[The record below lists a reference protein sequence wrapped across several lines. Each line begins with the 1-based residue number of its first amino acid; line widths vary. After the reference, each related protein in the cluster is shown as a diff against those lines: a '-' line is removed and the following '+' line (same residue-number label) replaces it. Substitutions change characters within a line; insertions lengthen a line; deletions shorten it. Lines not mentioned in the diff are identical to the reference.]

1 VRLGQVDADQVAR
14 RAGPPDV
21 RTDRVRGHRDLR
33 AAGTAASLP
42 AAPAPGGVPG
52 PDGFAGSTDAGTRHH
67 RRTARSA
74 ARASA
79 TGIHPRVAGC
89 RRPATGCRRPLPA
102 PVLGGPA
109 TADLGRSRAVHQAVR
124 AGGGRAG
131 ERAGRIGAGADTQPA
146 RRPGRRILADG
157 GLRLPRPGRRPA
169 RLRHDRGH
177 APRPDRRTG
186 HRRAG
191 LRAARAPVHPPAGRR
206 RADVAARAGRG
217 GRRRV
222 GPRRG
227 RGGRG
232 PDRYRG
238 GRAVVRFPVDEQAVV
253 EFTRG
258 LVRIRSV
265 HAPQHGRGEA
275 EVAAPVADRMRSFGW
290 SPEVIEVAPG
300 RPNVVAVVEGG
311 GGEGPTLAFEGHTDV
326 VTEGDAADWT
336 VDPYGGEIRDG
347 RLYGRGSAD
356 MKSGVAA
363 MIYAVRA
370 LEQAGPFP
378 GRVTLCV
385 LADEEGL
392 MLGAK
397 HFAASPA
404 AAAVDAA
411 IIGEP
416 EEGEICIAAK
426 GAIRLQIELTGAM
439 AHGAMPQ
446 HGRNP
451 VASTGTLL
459 G

>member
-1 VRLGQVDADQVAR
+1 M
-14 RAGPPDV
+14 
-21 RTDRVRGHRDLR
+21 
-33 AAGTAASLP
+33 
-42 AAPAPGGVPG
+42 
-52 PDGFAGSTDAGTRHH
+52 
-67 RRTARSA
+67 
-74 ARASA
+74 
-79 TGIHPRVAGC
+79 
-89 RRPATGCRRPLPA
+89 
-102 PVLGGPA
+102 
-109 TADLGRSRAVHQAVR
+109 
-124 AGGGRAG
+124 
-131 ERAGRIGAGADTQPA
+131 
-146 RRPGRRILADG
+146 
-157 GLRLPRPGRRPA
+157 
-169 RLRHDRGH
+169 
-177 APRPDRRTG
+177 
-186 HRRAG
+186 
-191 LRAARAPVHPPAGRR
+191 
-206 RADVAARAGRG
+206 
-217 GRRRV
+217 
-222 GPRRG
+222 
-227 RGGRG
+227 
-232 PDRYRG
+232 
-238 GRAVVRFPVDEQAVV
+238 RFPVDEQAVV
-253 EFTRG
+253 EFTRD

-265 HAPQHGRGEA
+265 HEPQHGRGEA
-275 EVAAPVADRMRSFGW
+275 EVAALVADRMRSFGW

-370 LEQAGPFP
+370 LEQTGPFP

-459 G
+459 GALAAYQRQLQSELGSHDHLGPPYVTPTVIHAGSVDQINVIPARATVCVDIRTVPDLDHETVVAVVTKLAEASATEDRVTAEVTVVDDRPAVEIDVGHPVVVALAAAHEAVTGEPARYGGVPGATDGTILTRDAGIPTVVYGPGGKWIAHQADEYVEVADIVRCAHVYAEAADRYLRGGAR

>member
-1 VRLGQVDADQVAR
+1 M
-14 RAGPPDV
+14 
-21 RTDRVRGHRDLR
+21 
-33 AAGTAASLP
+33 
-42 AAPAPGGVPG
+42 
-52 PDGFAGSTDAGTRHH
+52 
-67 RRTARSA
+67 
-74 ARASA
+74 
-79 TGIHPRVAGC
+79 
-89 RRPATGCRRPLPA
+89 
-102 PVLGGPA
+102 
-109 TADLGRSRAVHQAVR
+109 
-124 AGGGRAG
+124 
-131 ERAGRIGAGADTQPA
+131 
-146 RRPGRRILADG
+146 
-157 GLRLPRPGRRPA
+157 
-169 RLRHDRGH
+169 
-177 APRPDRRTG
+177 
-186 HRRAG
+186 
-191 LRAARAPVHPPAGRR
+191 
-206 RADVAARAGRG
+206 
-217 GRRRV
+217 
-222 GPRRG
+222 
-227 RGGRG
+227 
-232 PDRYRG
+232 
-238 GRAVVRFPVDEQAVV
+238 RFPVDEQAVV
-253 EFTRG
+253 EFTRD

-265 HAPQHGRGEA
+265 HEPQHGRGEA
-275 EVAAPVADRMRSFGW
+275 EVAALVADRMRSFGW

-459 G
+459 GALAAYQRQLQSELGSHDHLGPPYVTPTVIHAGSVDQINVIPARATVCVDIRTVPDLDHETVVAVVTKLAEASATEDRVTAEVTVVDDRPAVEIDVGHPVVVALAAAHEAVTGEPARYGGVPGATDGTILTRDAGIPTVVYGPGGKWIAHQADEYVEVADIVRCAHVYAEAADRYLRGGAR

>member
-1 VRLGQVDADQVAR
+1 M
-14 RAGPPDV
+14 
-21 RTDRVRGHRDLR
+21 
-33 AAGTAASLP
+33 
-42 AAPAPGGVPG
+42 
-52 PDGFAGSTDAGTRHH
+52 
-67 RRTARSA
+67 
-74 ARASA
+74 
-79 TGIHPRVAGC
+79 
-89 RRPATGCRRPLPA
+89 
-102 PVLGGPA
+102 
-109 TADLGRSRAVHQAVR
+109 
-124 AGGGRAG
+124 
-131 ERAGRIGAGADTQPA
+131 
-146 RRPGRRILADG
+146 
-157 GLRLPRPGRRPA
+157 
-169 RLRHDRGH
+169 
-177 APRPDRRTG
+177 
-186 HRRAG
+186 
-191 LRAARAPVHPPAGRR
+191 
-206 RADVAARAGRG
+206 
-217 GRRRV
+217 
-222 GPRRG
+222 
-227 RGGRG
+227 
-232 PDRYRG
+232 
-238 GRAVVRFPVDEQAVV
+238 RFPVDEQAVV
-253 EFTRG
+253 EFTRD

-265 HAPQHGRGEA
+265 HEPQHGRGEA
-275 EVAAPVADRMRSFGW
+275 EVAALVADRMRSFGW

-370 LEQAGPFP
+370 LEQTGPFP

-459 G
+459 GALAAYQRQLQSELGSHDHLGPPYVTPTVIHAGSVDQINVIPARATVCVDIRTVPDLDHETVVAVVTKLAEASATEDRVPAEVTVVDDRPAVEIDVGHPVVVALAAAHQAVTGEPARYGGVPGATDGTILTRDAGIPTVVYGPGGKWIAHQADEYVEVADIVRCAHVYAEAADRYLRGGAR